1 MMNRRSS
8 APELSPSPPVDV
20 DPELAVLPRPPQ
32 KERTLSLALMILTA
46 SLAVVLGAGLF
57 GDVRYALSSAN
68 PEDAG
73 ELASLVPDP
82 TMGNRFIRGQGSLDS
97 AAAVRYETIFGRELF
112 ELAPLA
118 GNRRIWVE
126 MRVPDGEIGKVPP
139 PTTFVGRLVPLDSA
153 AFRIRSWR
161 VSGQLLS
168 GAAGRDAWV
177 LIDGAAPASLS
188 WAVGLFGLLLA
199 FAGYNLVT
207 IARIVRRVR

>member
-8 APELSPSPPVDV
+8 APELSSSAPAEV

-32 KERTLSLALMILTA
+32 KERTLSLVLMILTA
-46 SLAVVLGAGLF
+46 LFAVVLGAGLLA
-57 GDVRYALSSAN
+57 DVRYALSVSE
-68 PEDAG
+68 PRDAG

-82 TMGNRFIRGQGSLDS
+82 SVGNRFVRGQGALDT
-97 AAAVRYETIFGRELF
+97 AAAVRYETIFGREIF
-112 ELAPLA
+112 ELAPIA

-126 MRVPDGEIGKVPP
+126 MRVPDGEPGKVLP

-153 AFRIRSWR
+153 AFRIRNWR

-188 WAVGLFGLLLA
+188 WAVGLLGLLLV